1 MWVIKVTSLDG
12 NPIYINVD
20 KIGYFYEVE
29 ETRFEGKIVKPKYT
43 KIGGFEVKETASE
56 LAKLIINAGNTLSS
70 IIKE

>member
-29 ETRFEGKIVKPKYT
+29 ETRFEEKIVKLKYT